1 MRTNK
6 TERKQKLKESKG
18 ITLIALVITII
29 VLLIL
34 AGVTIATLTGDNGI
48 LNQAGKA
55 KDKTTEAE
63 SIERVQV
70 EVAGS
75 YGTDGKI
82 DSEQLKKNL
91 GNISGLTYDSGNF
104 SLPATVS
111 LNGYDILI
119 DENGNVTKKVTVE
132 EAKTNETVFGD
143 NTTIYDA
150 YENQIKIPAGFKIAS
165 DSATDVT
172 GGIVIEDA
180 TYTNTLGSQFVWI
193 PVGTGENAIK
203 KSDGSLVEIALGRY
217 VFDSSGNIDTTL
229 SVSNPSDQLKT
240 SSSSFYYTEGLKDET
255 TTNTHS
261 IDITSFIT
269 SANDNHGY
277 YIGRYEA
284 RKSSGGNLTV
294 VGTDSVYKSINQS
307 GAATASRNMYNSDKF
322 TSDLMNSYAWD
333 TAIVFEQAFDNRTTD
348 KKTKPYS
355 KQNSLNKSLATT
367 GTNNLTDTTKQDK
380 ICNIWDMA
388 SNCFEWTT
396 ESCSSSSYYG
406 VLRGGDYAFSWTV
419 SVRNTDNYNDTCD
432 FQSNDH
438 IFTYYS
444 FRPLLYL

>member
-1 MRTNK
+1 MLINK
-6 TERKQKLKESKG
+6 TEKKQKLKESKG
-18 ITLIALVITII
+18 ITLITLVITII

-34 AGVTIATLTGDNGI
+34 AGVAIATLTGDNGI

-55 KDKTTEAE
+55 KDKNIEAE

-203 KSDGSLVEIALGRY
+203 KSDGSLVDIALGRY
-217 VFDSSGNIDTTL
+217 VFDSSGNIDTNL
-229 SVSNPSDQLKT
+229 SKTNPSDQLRT
-240 SSSSFYYTEGLKDET
+240 SSSNSYYFTEGLKNAT
-255 TTNTHS
+255 TTNTHAK
-261 IDITSFIT
+261 DIEAFIN
-269 SANDNHGY
+269 SAKTNHGY

-284 RKSSGGNLTV
+284 RKSSAGNLTV
-294 VGTDSVYKSINQS
+294 VGTDSVYNSTNQS
-307 GAATASRNMYNSDKF
+307 GAAMASRNMYDDDTLPF

-333 TAIVFEQAFDNRTTD
+333 TAIVFEQAFDNRTED
-348 KKTKPYS
+348 KKTTPYS
-355 KQNSLNKSLATT
+355 KQNSLNTSLATT

-388 SNCFEWTT
+388 SNCWEWTT
-396 ESCSSSSYYG
+396 ETYSRSGGPCVYRGGLYNSSYYTSSRDFG
-406 VLRGGDYAFSWTV
+406 ST
-419 SVRNTDNYNDTCD
+419 SVADSY
-432 FQSNDH
+432 S
-438 IFTYYS
+438 S